1 MIENLTDLFLYE
13 VAPDL
18 NITGGGGFL
27 AKKLSNFWDHLIY
40 QPHQFKLAKRPMSGP
55 KVCSC
60 FLDIY
65 NYRLLKSTPLTTYCL
80 KLQIVS
86 YSLIQRHQREQACYE
101 SIPWQ

>member
-18 NITGGGGFL
+18 NITGGGGGLIFE
-27 AKKLSNFWDHLIY
+27 WDHLIY

-65 NYRLLKSTPLTTYCL
+65 NYRLLKSTPLTTYCM
-80 KLQIVS
+80 KLQIFS
-86 YSLIQRHQREQACYE
+86 YSLIQRQLREQACYE

>member
-18 NITGGGGFL
+18 NITGGGGT
-27 AKKLSNFWDHLIY
+27 
-40 QPHQFKLAKRPMSGP
+40 PHQFKLAKRPMSGP

-65 NYRLLKSTPLTTYCL
+65 NYRLLKSTPLTTYCM
-80 KLQIVS
+80 KLQIFS
-86 YSLIQRHQREQACYE
+86 YSLIQRQLREQACYE
-101 SIPWQ
+101 SIP